1 MIGVASLLLSSHA
14 CSLFDDVDGC
24 HLVST
29 SLMRGAAAT
38 IEDDNAAADVDD
50 DGVRLMAS
58 WILLTRIIIEEAINM
73 MSLGAAMLQYNID
86 SRQRV
91 KDQLDDA
98 VL

>member
-14 CSLFDDVDGC
+14 CWPNDCDDVDGC

-73 MSLGAAMLQYNID
+73 MSLALRCYNID
-86 SRQRV
+86 RV
-91 KDQLDDA
+91 ERWMA
-98 VL
+98 AR

>member
-14 CSLFDDVDGC
+14 CWPNCDDVDGC

-29 SLMRGAAAT
+29 SLMRGARAT

-73 MSLGAAMLQYNID
+73 MSLGAAMLRTT
-86 SRQRV
+86 STEL
-91 KDQLDDA
+91 KDGGSMTQFCP
-98 VL
+98 